1 MTAGVSVP
9 VTGPA
14 DVEEALVGFGRA
26 LRREGLTVGT
36 GQLTSYVASV
46 ALLDPADADDLYWA
60 GRACLVTRRDDVA
73 AYDRAFRSWFG
84 AGGGMVLRVT
94 GDLRRFAVT
103 VAAGAEGLA
112 PRSARSESP
121 HDTSPSGSLA
131 SELELLRH
139 KRFADC
145 SPAELAE
152 LARLMARLRM
162 VTPRRRS
169 RRTAAAPRGPAPD
182 LRRSI
187 RRSLRSQGELVRLV
201 RRERRLRHRRLVLLL
216 DVSGSMADYS
226 RALLQFAHAAARG
239 AHAPAE
245 VFCFGTRLTRVT
257 AELRRRQPDA
267 ALARAAEAVADWEG
281 GTRIGDAV
289 ATFVRTFG
297 RRGLARGA
305 VVVIC
310 SDGLERGDPAVLA
323 EEMTK
328 LSRLAH
334 RIVWVNPLKGDPRY
348 QPLARGMSAALPH
361 VDVFLSGHD
370 LASLEALA
378 KLLPRMV

>member
-1 MTAGVSVP
+1 MSVP
-9 VTGPA
+9 TPGAP

-36 GQLTSYVASV
+36 GQLASYVAAA
-46 ALLDPADADDLYWA
+46 ALLDPADAEDLYWA

-84 AGGGMVLRVT
+84 AGVGMVLRVT
-94 GDLRRFAVT
+94 GDLRRFAVR
-103 VAAGAEGLA
+103 VAAGADGPT
-112 PRSARSESP
+112 PRSAPAESGAA
-121 HDTSPSGSLA
+121 TPSGSLA

-169 RRTAAAPRGPAPD
+169 RRRGAANRGPAPD

-201 RRERRLRHRRLVLLL
+201 RRERQLRHRRLVLLL
-216 DVSGSMADYS
+216 DVSGSMAEYS

-267 ALARAAEAVADWEG
+267 ALARAAEAVVDWEG

-348 QPLARGMSAALPH
+348 EPLARGMSAALPH